1 MARLDGRSRR
11 SLSGKAANLP
21 NNFSIVIEKPD
32 FGSRLLEFNA
42 IWEEELNVAIENLA
56 KAGRNRAAET
66 LDKTGTPAVGSGG
79 EWGKARMSGQRWGV
93 KFSPYGNSEGRND
106 TGNMINSLGWDIVST
121 GKRKK
126 ARFGWID
133 RFEDYFLYQEKG
145 FTPRT
150 MFDPAATAA
159 TGMAQFR
166 PRAGMKKV
174 PGAESLQAGLKLVSS
189 LKDSFFS
196 QAWNR
201 SKETWEK
208 AGKRSRPGS
217 YLRARERYSSSS
229 KKSERR

>member
-1 MARLDGRSRR
+1 MVRLDQRSRR
-11 SLSGKAANLP
+11 QLSGKAASLP
-21 NNFSIVIEKPD
+21 NNYSVTVEKPD

-42 IWEEELNVAIENLA
+42 IWEEELDFAIENLA
-56 KAGRNRAAET
+56 KAGKRRAAET

-93 KFSPYGNSEGRND
+93 KFRPYGNSAGRND

-126 ARFGWID
+126 ARFGWVD

-145 FTPRT
+145 FTPRS
-150 MFDPAATAA
+150 MFDPRATAA
-159 TGMAQFR
+159 SGEAQFR
-166 PRAGMKKV
+166 SRSQMRKV

-189 LKDSFFS
+189 LQDSFFT

-201 SKETWEK
+201 SKENWER
-208 AGKRSRPGS
+208 AGKKSRPGT
-217 YLRARERYSSSS
+217 YLKARENYRNNS
-229 KKSERR
+229 RRSGR